1 MGMKSQVIKQYVL
14 QAQAN
19 GVWCPVTDYPEK
31 DKKEAISLLKWKKK
45 NHTETKWR
53 VILRTIKDKKIA

>member
-1 MGMKSQVIKQYVL
+1 MKAQTLKQFVL

-19 GVWCPVTDYPEK
+19 GVWCQVVDYPEK

-45 NHTETKWR
+45 NHRETKWR
-53 VILRTIKDKKIA
+53 VILRTIKEKKIA

>member
-1 MGMKSQVIKQYVL
+1 VL